1 MRKVLLSFLIGCLGF
16 ISGHAST
23 SVSQDWQPSPIQEGN
38 VGNTNTGRHRTI
50 TLLIRYTK
58 VDYDPDLS
66 ALLIYTPYVEGHV
79 FAVLQNSI
87 FGTPRKYDLT
97 VGAVTVIPI
106 NNTFGTEVQRLTIC
120 LRASNPICYFDVLFY
135 IDDGEL
141 YWKEV
146 E

>member
-38 VGNTNTGRHRTI
+38 VGNTNGGRQLTMALRD
-50 TLLIRYTK
+50 TK
-58 VDYDPDLS
+58 VYYDPDLS
-66 ALLIYTPYVEGHV
+66 ALLIYIPYVEGQV
-79 FAVLQNSI
+79 FAVLQNSF
-87 FGTPRKYDLT
+87 FGTPRKYNLT
-97 VGAVTVIPI
+97 IGDVTVIRI
-106 NNTFGTEVQRLTIC
+106 NKACGKEVQRLTIC
-120 LRASNPICYFDVLFY
+120 LRAGDPICYFDVLFY
-135 IDDGEL
+135 IEDDEL